1 MICFIVEGDVPAAP
15 VAPRAANR
23 RDENPEIRSRVVGA
37 SCF

>member
-1 MICFIVEGDVPAAP
+1 MICFIVEGAAP
-15 VAPRAANR
+15 IAARAANR